1 MLLEFVS
8 VAKGLGVYS
17 QCYQKAWVFIHNAT
31 KTIPTSQQQ
40 YQVDQELTSYITR
53 CRDI

>member
-8 VAKGLGVYS
+8 VAKGLMIR
-17 QCYQKAWVFIHNAT
+17 AWVFIHNAT